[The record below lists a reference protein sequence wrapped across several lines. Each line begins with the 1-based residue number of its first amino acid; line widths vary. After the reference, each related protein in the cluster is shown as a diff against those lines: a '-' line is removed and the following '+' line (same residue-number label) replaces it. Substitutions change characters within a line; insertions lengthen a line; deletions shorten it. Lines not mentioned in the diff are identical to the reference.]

1 MNEHTMERRQGWL
14 EGISSEVRCLC
25 LVSFVSAIGFGIQS
39 PAIPVFGQQL
49 GLDGVLI
56 GLVIAAF
63 PLARLLM
70 AWPGGRLI
78 DRFGEYRLLCGGLG
92 LMALGSVA
100 AGLADSASELVLF
113 RGLCGVGSILYTVSA
128 MSLLLRTTAASHR
141 GRATGLFMGAYYI
154 GTVTGPAIGSLFVG
168 LSARLPFFLYGAGT
182 GLAGIAALVLLRHL
196 HQGHQHAARD
206 AAPLSGIGQALRQS
220 AYRAAIASN
229 FAIGFAVY
237 GVRVS
242 VLPLFLLVVLQQ
254 PAKWIGI
261 GLTVGALA
269 QTLLLPRSGRL
280 ADEWGR
286 KPSLLLGL
294 GLVVGSFVTILAGQS
309 LATYLFGMALMGLGT
324 ACCTTAAAATAGDA
338 ADGRGGS
345 VIATYQMAADL
356 GMVIGP
362 VLIGLIAEQHSYS
375 LALACTTGLLVTSFV
390 AALAMPSRRSQE
402 R

>member
-1 MNEHTMERRQGWL
+1 MSEQAVKSRPSWL

-25 LVSFVSAIGFGIQS
+25 LVSFISAIGFGIQS

-56 GLVIAAF
+56 GMVIAAF

-78 DRFGEYRLLCGGLG
+78 DRWGEYRLLCSGLG
-92 LMALGSVA
+92 LMALGSFA

-128 MSLLLRTTAASHR
+128 MSLLLRTTAANHR

-154 GTVTGPAIGSLFVG
+154 GTVAGPAIGSLFVG
-168 LSARLPFFLYGAGT
+168 LSARLPFFIYGIGT
-182 GLAGIAALVLLRHL
+182 GLAGLAALVLLRHL
-196 HQGHQHAARD
+196 RQRVRGTAQSDVPVTR
-206 AAPLSGIGQALRQS
+206 LGQALRQP
-220 AYRAAIASN
+220 AYRAAVASN

-261 GLTVGALA
+261 GLTAGALA

-286 KPSLLLGL
+286 KPTLLLGL
-294 GLVVGSFVTILAGQS
+294 GLVVGSFASILAGQS
-309 LATYLFGMALMGLGT
+309 LLSYLFGMALMGLGT

-338 ADGRGGS
+338 AGGRGGS

-356 GMVIGP
+356 GMVVGP
-362 VLIGLIAEQHSYS
+362 VLIGLIAERHSYS
-375 LALACTTGLLVTSFV
+375 LALACTTGLIVTSFV
-390 AALAMPSRRSQE
+390 AALAMPPRQAQE